1 MYLPLRPLSSVHS
14 WRYPVLG
21 PVILAA
27 SRSDKMRRFVSAAPG
42 TKQVVDR
49 FIAGESVDQVVPI
62 VQDAADKGLEVTLD
76 VVGEDITTPAQAEA
90 ARDAYLELIE
100 RLKVLDLGPR
110 AEMSVKLSMFGQ
122 SLPSPAATLNGE
134 PSGLAPTFPG
144 GHELALANVRPV
156 VEAAAAIGTTV
167 TLDAEDHTTLDS
179 MFAIHEELRKDFPQ
193 TGCVIQ
199 SYLFRTE
206 DDARRLAAAGSRVR
220 IVKGAYKEPAS
231 VAYQDKAEI
240 DKAYV
245 RITKILMA
253 GEGYP
258 MIGSHD
264 PRLIAIAQE
273 LGRQYGRKLDEY
285 EFQMLYGIRSDEH
298 IRLAAEGHRMRV
310 YTAYGTDWYGYF
322 MRRLAEKP
330 ANLLFFGRSVLTK
343 G

>member
-1 MYLPLRPLSSVHS
+1 
-14 WRYPVLG
+14 
-21 PVILAA
+21 VILAA
-27 SRSDKMRRFVSAAPG
+27 SRSDRMRRLISAAPV

-49 FIAGESVDQVVPI
+49 FIPGETVDDVLPI
-62 VQDAADKGLEVTLD
+62 VKDLADRGLELTMD
-76 VVGEDITTPAQAEA
+76 VVGEDITTPEQAAA

-100 RLKVLDLGPR
+100 RLGPLQLGTR

-122 SLPSPAATLNGE
+122 AL
-134 PSGLAPTFPG
+134 PG
-144 GHELALANVRPV
+144 GHELALTNVRPV

-199 SYLFRTE
+199 AYLFRTE
-206 DDARRLAAAGSRVR
+206 ADARRLSAAGSRVR
-220 IVKGAYKEPAS
+220 LVKGAYKEPAS
-231 VAYQDKAEI
+231 VAYQDKREI

-245 RITKILMA
+245 RILRTLME
-253 GEGYP
+253 GDGYP
-258 MIGSHD
+258 MVATHD
-264 PRLIAIAQE
+264 PRLVAIAEE
-273 LGRQYGRKLDEY
+273 LARRAGRKNDQY
-285 EFQMLYGIRSDEH
+285 EFQMLYGIRTEEQQ
-298 IRLAAEGHRMRV
+298 RLAAEGHRVRV

-330 ANLLFFGRSVLTK
+330 ANLRFFVRSLVSK

>member
-1 MYLPLRPLSSVHS
+1 
-14 WRYPVLG
+14 
-21 PVILAA
+21 VILAA
-27 SRSDKMRRFVSAAPG
+27 SRSDRMRRLISAAPV

-49 FIAGESVDQVVPI
+49 FIPGETVHEIVPI
-62 VQDAADKGLEVTLD
+62 IEELTGNGLELTMD
-76 VVGEDITTPAQAEA
+76 VVGEDITRPDQAEA
-90 ARDAYLELIE
+90 ARDAYLALVDRIKDLELGE
-100 RLKVLDLGPR
+100 RV
-110 AEMSVKLSMFGQ
+110 EMSVKLSMFGQ
-122 SLPSPAATLNGE
+122 ALE
-134 PSGLAPTFPG
+134 G

-199 SYLFRTE
+199 AYLFRTE
-206 DDARRLAAAGSRVR
+206 ADARRLAANGSRVR
-220 IVKGAYKEPAS
+220 LVKGAYKEPAE
-231 VAYQDKAEI
+231 VAYQQKQEI

-245 RITKILMA
+245 RILKVLMEGA
-253 GEGYP
+253 GYP

-264 PRLIAIAQE
+264 PRLISIAQE
-273 LGRQYGRKLDEY
+273 LARRAGRKLDEY

-298 IRLAAEGHRMRV
+298 LRLAAEGHRMRV

-330 ANLLFFGRSVLTK
+330 ANLRFFLRSMVSK

>member
-1 MYLPLRPLSSVHS
+1 M
-14 WRYPVLG
+14 LG

-27 SRSDKMRRFVSAAPG
+27 SRSDRMRRLVSAAPG
-42 TKQVVDR
+42 TRQVVDR
-49 FIAGESVDQVVPI
+49 FIPGETVDEVLPI
-62 VQDAADKGLEVTLD
+62 VQELTGNGLELTMD

-100 RLKVLDLGPR
+100 RLAPLELGDR
-110 AEMSVKLSMFGQ
+110 VEVSVKLSMFGQ
-122 SLPSPAATLNGE
+122 SLP
-134 PSGLAPTFPG
+134 G
-144 GHELALANVRPV
+144 GHDLALANVRPV

-179 MFAIHEELRKDFPQ
+179 MFAVHEELRRDVPQ

-199 SYLFRTE
+199 AYLYRTE
-206 DDARRLAAAGSRVR
+206 EDARRLAANGSRVR
-220 IVKGAYKEPAS
+220 LVKGAYKEPAD
-231 VAYQDKAEI
+231 VALQQKHEI

-245 RITKILMA
+245 RILRTLMN
-253 GEGYP
+253 GDGYP

-264 PRLIAIAQE
+264 PRLISIAQE
-273 LGRQYGRKLDEY
+273 LARIAGRKPDEY

-298 IRLAAEGHRMRV
+298 LRLAAEGHRMRV

-330 ANLLFFGRSVLTK
+330 ANLRFFARSMITK

>member
-1 MYLPLRPLSSVHS
+1 M
-14 WRYPVLG
+14 LG

-27 SRSDKMRRFVSAAPG
+27 SRSDRMRRLISAAPV

-49 FIAGESVDQVVPI
+49 FIPGEDVDDIVPVVREL
-62 VQDAADKGLEVTLD
+62 ADHGLELTMD
-76 VVGEDITTPAQAEA
+76 VVGEDITNPAQAAA
-90 ARDAYLELIE
+90 ARDAYLELVD
-100 RLKVLDLGPR
+100 RLKPLELGTR

-122 SLPSPAATLNGE
+122 ALE
-134 PSGLAPTFPG
+134 G
-144 GHELALANVRPV
+144 GHELALSNVRPV
-156 VEAAAAIGTTV
+156 VEAAAEIGTTV

-199 SYLFRTE
+199 AYLFRTE
-206 DDARRLAAAGSRVR
+206 ADARRLAGSGSRVR
-220 IVKGAYKEPAS
+220 LVKGAYKEPAS
-231 VAYQDKAEI
+231 VAYQDKREI
-240 DKAYV
+240 DRAYV
-245 RITKILMA
+245 RILRTLMA

-264 PRLIAIAQE
+264 PRLIAIGQE
-273 LGRQYGRKLDEY
+273 LAHQAGRKLDEY
-285 EFQMLYGIRSDEH
+285 EFQMLYGIRTDEH
-298 IRLAAEGHRMRV
+298 LRLAAEGHRMRV

-330 ANLLFFGRSVLTK
+330 ANLRFFARSMLTK

>member
-1 MYLPLRPLSSVHS
+1 M
-14 WRYPVLG
+14 LG

-27 SRSDKMRRFVSAAPG
+27 SRSDRMRHLISAAPV
-42 TKQVVDR
+42 TKRVVDR
-49 FIAGESVDQVVPI
+49 FIPGETVDEIVPI
-62 VQDAADKGLEVTLD
+62 VRALTDRGLELTMD
-76 VVGEDITTPAQAEA
+76 VVGEDITTPAQAAA
-90 ARDAYLELIE
+90 ARDAYLELVD
-100 RLKVLDLGPR
+100 RLKQLELGAR

-122 SLPSPAATLNGE
+122 AL
-134 PSGLAPTFPG
+134 PG
-144 GHELALANVRPV
+144 GHELALGNVRPV

-179 MFAIHEELRKDFPQ
+179 MFAIHEELRKEFPQ

-199 SYLFRTE
+199 AYLFRTE
-206 DDARRLAAAGSRVR
+206 ADARRLAENGSRVR
-220 IVKGAYKEPAS
+220 LVKGAYKEPAE
-231 VAYQDKAEI
+231 VAHQNKHEI

-245 RITKILMA
+245 RILKVLMA

-264 PRLIAIAQE
+264 PRLISIAQE
-273 LGRQYGRKLDEY
+273 LARCSGRKLDEY

-298 IRLAAEGHRMRV
+298 LRLAAEGHRMRV

-330 ANLLFFGRSVLTK
+330 ANLRFFARSILTK
-343 G
+343 D

>member
-1 MYLPLRPLSSVHS
+1 M
-14 WRYPVLG
+14 LG

-27 SRSDKMRRFVSAAPG
+27 SRSDKMRRLVSAAPG
-42 TKQVVDR
+42 TKQVVAR
-49 FIAGESVDQVVPI
+49 FIAGESVGDVVPI
-62 VQDAADKGLEVTLD
+62 VQELSDRGLEVTLD
-76 VVGEDITTPAQAEA
+76 VVGEDITTVEQSYA
-90 ARDAYLELIE
+90 ARDAYLELIG
-100 RLKVLDLGPR
+100 RLKELGLGAR

-122 SLPSPAATLNGE
+122 SLE
-134 PSGLAPTFPG
+134 G
-144 GHELALANVRPV
+144 GHDLALANVRPV
-156 VEAAAAIGTTV
+156 VEAAAEIGTTV

-179 MFAIHEELRKDFPQ
+179 MFAIHEELRKSFPQ

-199 SYLFRTE
+199 AYLFRTE
-206 DDARRLAAAGSRVR
+206 DDARRLAANGSRVR

-231 VAYQDKAEI
+231 VAIQDKPEI

-245 RITKILMA
+245 RIMKILMD

-264 PRLIAIAQE
+264 PRLISIGQE
-273 LGRQYGRKLDEY
+273 LARRAGRKLDEY
-285 EFQMLYGIRSDEH
+285 EFQMLYGIRSEEQN
-298 IRLAAEGHRMRV
+298 RLAAEGHRMRV

-330 ANLLFFGRSVLTK
+330 ANLLFFVRSILTK

>member
-1 MYLPLRPLSSVHS
+1 M
-14 WRYPVLG
+14 LG

-27 SRSDKMRRFVSAAPG
+27 SRSDRMRRLISAAPV

-49 FIAGESVDQVVPI
+49 FIPGEAVDDIVPI
-62 VQDAADKGLEVTLD
+62 IEELTARGLELTMD
-76 VVGEDITTPAQAEA
+76 VVGEDITTPEQASA
-90 ARDAYLELIE
+90 ARDAYLALVDRLAELELGE
-100 RLKVLDLGPR
+100 RV
-110 AEMSVKLSMFGQ
+110 EMSVKLSMFGQ
-122 SLPSPAATLNGE
+122 ALPPTTDPLEG
-134 PSGLAPTFPG
+134 PSGPTPG
-144 GHELALANVRPV
+144 FRSGHELALANVRPV

-199 SYLFRTE
+199 AYLFRTE
-206 DDARRLAAAGSRVR
+206 ADARRLAASGSRVR
-220 IVKGAYKEPAS
+220 LVKGAYKEPAE
-231 VAYQDKAEI
+231 VAYQQRHEI

-245 RITKILMA
+245 RILRILME

-264 PRLIAIAQE
+264 PRLISIGQE
-273 LGRQYGRKLDEY
+273 LARRAGRKLDEY
-285 EFQMLYGIRSDEH
+285 EFQMLYGIRGDEH
-298 IRLAAEGHRMRV
+298 LRLAAEGHRMRV

-330 ANLLFFGRSVLTK
+330 ANLRFFVRSMITK

>member
-1 MYLPLRPLSSVHS
+1 M
-14 WRYPVLG
+14 LG

-27 SRSDKMRRFVSAAPG
+27 SRSDRMRRLISAAPV

-49 FIAGESVDQVVPI
+49 FIPGEDVDDIVPVI
-62 VQDAADKGLEVTLD
+62 RELSERGLELTMD
-76 VVGEDITTPAQAEA
+76 VVGEDITRPEQAAA
-90 ARDAYLELIE
+90 ARDAYLELID
-100 RLKVLDLGPR
+100 RLKPLELGTR

-122 SLPSPAATLNGE
+122 ALEN
-134 PSGLAPTFPG
+134 
-144 GHELALANVRPV
+144 GHELALKNVRPV
-156 VEAAAAIGTTV
+156 VEAAAEIGTTV

-199 SYLFRTE
+199 AYLFRTE
-206 DDARRLAAAGSRVR
+206 DDARRLAASGSRVR
-220 IVKGAYKEPAS
+220 LVKGAYKEPAS
-231 VAYQDKAEI
+231 VALQDKHDI
-240 DKAYV
+240 DRAYV
-245 RITKILMA
+245 RILRTLME

-273 LGRQYGRKLDEY
+273 LAHRAGRKPGDY
-285 EFQMLYGIRSDEH
+285 EFQMLYGIRAEEH
-298 IRLAAEGHRMRV
+298 VRLAAEGHRMRV

-330 ANLLFFGRSVLTK
+330 ANLRFFARSMLTK

>member
-1 MYLPLRPLSSVHS
+1 M
-14 WRYPVLG
+14 LG

-27 SRSDKMRRFVSAAPG
+27 SRSDRMRRLISAAPV

-49 FIAGESVDQVVPI
+49 FIPGETVDEIVPI
-62 VQDAADKGLEVTLD
+62 VQELTSRGLELTMD
-76 VVGEDITTPAQAEA
+76 VVGEDITTPEQAEA
-90 ARDAYLELIE
+90 ARDAYLALVDRLGTLEL
-100 RLKVLDLGPR
+100 GTR

-122 SLPSPAATLNGE
+122 ALD
-134 PSGLAPTFPG
+134 G

-199 SYLFRTE
+199 AYLFRTE
-206 DDARRLAAAGSRVR
+206 ADARRLAAAGSRVR
-220 IVKGAYKEPAS
+220 LVKGAYKEPAE
-231 VAYQDKAEI
+231 VAYQQKHEI

-245 RITKILMA
+245 RALRILME

-258 MIGSHD
+258 MVGSHD
-264 PRLIAIAQE
+264 PRLISIAQE
-273 LGRQYGRKLDEY
+273 LARQAGRKPDEY
-285 EFQMLYGIRSDEH
+285 EFQMLYGIRGDEH
-298 IRLAAEGHRMRV
+298 LRLAAEGHRMRV

-330 ANLLFFGRSVLTK
+330 ANLRFFVRSMISK

>member
-1 MYLPLRPLSSVHS
+1 M
-14 WRYPVLG
+14 LG

-27 SRSDKMRRFVSAAPG
+27 SRSDKMRKLVSAAPV
-42 TKQVVDR
+42 TKPVVNR
-49 FIAGESVDQVVPI
+49 FIPGETVDQVVPI
-62 VQDAADKGLEVTLD
+62 VEEAVGKGLELTLD
-76 VVGEDITTPAQAEA
+76 VVGEDITTPEQAA
-90 ARDAYLELIE
+90 HARDAYLELIE
-100 RLKVLDLGPR
+100 RLGDLGHGTK

-122 SLPSPAATLNGE
+122 ALE
-134 PSGLAPTFPG
+134 G

-199 SYLFRTE
+199 AYLFRTE
-206 DDARRLAAAGSRVR
+206 ADARRLAANGSRVR
-220 IVKGAYKEPAS
+220 IVKGAYKEPAE
-231 VAYQDKAEI
+231 VAYQDKSEI

-245 RITKILMA
+245 RILKILME

-264 PRLIAIAQE
+264 PRLIAIGQE
-273 LGRQYGRKLDEY
+273 LARRAGRKLDEY
-285 EFQMLYGIRSDEH
+285 EFQMLYGIRSEEH
-298 IRLAAEGHRMRV
+298 LRLAAEGHRMRV

-330 ANLLFFGRSVLTK
+330 ANLLFFVRSMITK
-343 G
+343 N

>member
-1 MYLPLRPLSSVHS
+1 M
-14 WRYPVLG
+14 LG

-27 SRSDKMRRFVSAAPG
+27 SRSDRMRRFVSAAPG
-42 TKQVVDR
+42 TKQVVAR
-49 FIAGESVDQVVPI
+49 FIAGESVDQVIPV
-62 VQDAADKGLEVTLD
+62 VQDAVAKGLEVTLD
-76 VVGEDITTPAQAEA
+76 VVGEDITTREQAFA

-100 RLKVLDLGPR
+100 HLKELDLGTK

-122 SLPSPAATLNGE
+122 ALE
-134 PSGLAPTFPG
+134 G

-199 SYLFRTE
+199 AYLYRTE
-206 DDARRLAAAGSRVR
+206 ADARRLAASGSRVR
-220 IVKGAYKEPAS
+220 LVKGAYKEPAE
-231 VAYQDKAEI
+231 VAYQDKAET

-245 RITKILMA
+245 RVLRVLME

-264 PRLIAIAQE
+264 PRLISIAQE
-273 LGRQYGRKLDEY
+273 LARKAGRKLDEY
-285 EFQMLYGIRSDEH
+285 EFQMLYGIRSEEH
-298 IRLAAEGHRMRV
+298 LRLAAEGHRMRV

-330 ANLLFFGRSVLTK
+330 ANLLFFARSILTR

>member
-1 MYLPLRPLSSVHS
+1 M
-14 WRYPVLG
+14 LG

-27 SRSDKMRRFVSAAPG
+27 SRSDRMRRLVSAAPV
-42 TKQVVDR
+42 TKSVVDR
-49 FIAGESVDQVVPI
+49 FIAGESVEEVVPVI
-62 VQDAADKGLEVTLD
+62 EDLTDKGLDVTLD
-76 VVGEDITTPAQAEA
+76 VVGEDITTPEQAAA
-90 ARDAYLELIE
+90 ARDAYLELVE
-100 RLKVLDLGPR
+100 HLEGLGLGER

-122 SLPSPAATLNGE
+122 ALPD
-134 PSGLAPTFPG
+134 

-199 SYLFRTE
+199 AYLFRTE
-206 DDARRLAAAGSRVR
+206 ADARRLAAAGSRVR
-220 IVKGAYKEPAS
+220 LVKGAYEEPAS
-231 VAYQDKAEI
+231 VAYQDKAET

-245 RITKILMA
+245 RILRILMEGA
-253 GEGYP
+253 GYP

-264 PRLIAIAQE
+264 PRIIAITQE
-273 LGRQYGRKLDEY
+273 LARRAGRKLDEY
-285 EFQMLYGIRSDEH
+285 EFQMLYGIRGDEH
-298 IRLAAEGHRMRV
+298 LRLAAEGHRMRV

-330 ANLLFFGRSVLTK
+330 ANLLFFARSTLTK

>member
-1 MYLPLRPLSSVHS
+1 M
-14 WRYPVLG
+14 LG

-49 FIAGESVDQVVPI
+49 FIAGETVDHVIPI
-62 VQDAADKGLEVTLD
+62 VQDITGRGLEVTLD
-76 VVGEDITTPAQAEA
+76 VVGEDITTVEQSHA
-90 ARDAYLELIE
+90 ARDAYLELIG
-100 RLKVLDLGPR
+100 RLKELGLGER

-122 SLPSPAATLNGE
+122 ALE
-134 PSGLAPTFPG
+134 G

-156 VEAAAAIGTTV
+156 VAAAAEIGTTV

-199 SYLFRTE
+199 AYLFRTE
-206 DDARRLAAAGSRVR
+206 DDARRLAANGSRVR

-231 VAYQDKAEI
+231 VAIQDKPEI

-245 RITKILMA
+245 RIMKILME

-264 PRLIAIAQE
+264 PRLISVGQE
-273 LGRQYGRKLDEY
+273 LARRAGRKLDEY
-285 EFQMLYGIRSDEH
+285 EFQMLYGIRSEEQN
-298 IRLAAEGHRMRV
+298 RLAAEGHRMRV

-330 ANLLFFGRSVLTK
+330 ANLLFFVRSILTK

>member
-1 MYLPLRPLSSVHS
+1 M
-14 WRYPVLG
+14 LG

-27 SRSDKMRRFVSAAPG
+27 SRSDRMRRLVSAAPV

-49 FIAGESVDQVVPI
+49 FIAGEDVDDVVPVI
-62 VQDAADKGLEVTLD
+62 RELTGQGLELTMD
-76 VVGEDITTPAQAEA
+76 VVGEDITNPAQAAA
-90 ARDAYLELIE
+90 ARDAYLELID
-100 RLKVLDLGPR
+100 RLKPLELGTR

-122 SLPSPAATLNGE
+122 ALD
-134 PSGLAPTFPG
+134 G

-156 VEAAAAIGTTV
+156 VEAAAEIGTTV

-199 SYLFRTE
+199 AYLFRTE
-206 DDARRLAAAGSRVR
+206 ADARRLAANGSRVR
-220 IVKGAYKEPAS
+220 LVKGAYKEPGS
-231 VAYQDKAEI
+231 VAYLDEHEI
-240 DKAYV
+240 DRAYV
-245 RITKILMA
+245 RTLRTLME

-264 PRLIAIAQE
+264 PRLIAIGQE
-273 LGRQYGRKLDEY
+273 LAHRAGRKLDEY
-285 EFQMLYGIRSDEH
+285 EFQMLYGIRTEEH
-298 IRLAAEGHRMRV
+298 LRLAAEGHRMRV

-330 ANLLFFGRSVLTK
+330 ANLRFFARSMITK

>member
-1 MYLPLRPLSSVHS
+1 
-14 WRYPVLG
+14 VLG

-27 SRSDKMRRFVSAAPG
+27 SRSDRMRRLISAAPV

-49 FIAGESVDQVVPI
+49 FIPGETVDDIVPI
-62 VQDAADKGLEVTLD
+62 IKDLTGRGLELTMD
-76 VVGEDITTPAQAEA
+76 VVGEDITTPEQAAA
-90 ARDAYLELIE
+90 ARDAYLALVGRLEELQLGE
-100 RLKVLDLGPR
+100 RV
-110 AEMSVKLSMFGQ
+110 EMSVKLSMFGQ
-122 SLPSPAATLNGE
+122 AL
-134 PSGLAPTFPG
+134 PG

-199 SYLFRTE
+199 AYLFRTE
-206 DDARRLAAAGSRVR
+206 ADARRLAAAGSRVR
-220 IVKGAYKEPAS
+220 LVKGAYKEPAE
-231 VAYQDKAEI
+231 VAYQQKQEI

-245 RITKILMA
+245 RILRTLME

-264 PRLIAIAQE
+264 PRLISIAQE
-273 LGRQYGRKLDEY
+273 LARKAGRKLDEY

-298 IRLAAEGHRMRV
+298 LRLAAEGHRMRV

-330 ANLLFFGRSVLTK
+330 ANLRFFVRSMVSK

>member
-1 MYLPLRPLSSVHS
+1 
-14 WRYPVLG
+14 VLG

-27 SRSDKMRRFVSAAPG
+27 SRSDRMRRLISAAPV

-49 FIAGESVDQVVPI
+49 FIPGEGVDDIVPVVE
-62 VQDAADKGLEVTLD
+62 DLTAAGLEVTMD
-76 VVGEDITTPAQAEA
+76 VVGEDITRPEQATA
-90 ARDAYLELIE
+90 ARDAYLELID
-100 RLKVLDLGPR
+100 RLGALELGER
-110 AEMSVKLSMFGQ
+110 AEMSVKLSLFGQ
-122 SLPSPAATLNGE
+122 ALE
-134 PSGLAPTFPG
+134 G

-179 MFAIHEELRKDFPQ
+179 MFAIHEELRRDFPQ

-199 SYLFRTE
+199 AYLFRTE
-206 DDARRLAAAGSRVR
+206 ADARRLAANGSRVR
-220 IVKGAYKEPAS
+220 LVKGAYKEPAS
-231 VAYQDKAEI
+231 VAHQQKTEI

-245 RITKILMA
+245 RTLKILMD

-264 PRLIAIAQE
+264 PRLISIAQE
-273 LGRQYGRKLDEY
+273 LAHRAGRKLDEY
-285 EFQMLYGIRSDEH
+285 EFQMLYGIRTDEH
-298 IRLAAEGHRMRV
+298 HRLATEGHRMRV

-330 ANLLFFGRSVLTK
+330 ANLRFFLRSMISK

>member
-1 MYLPLRPLSSVHS
+1 
-14 WRYPVLG
+14 
-21 PVILAA
+21 
-27 SRSDKMRRFVSAAPG
+27 
-42 TKQVVDR
+42 
-49 FIAGESVDQVVPI
+49 
-62 VQDAADKGLEVTLD
+62 
-76 VVGEDITTPAQAEA
+76 
-90 ARDAYLELIE
+90 
-100 RLKVLDLGPR
+100 
-110 AEMSVKLSMFGQ
+110 MSVKLSMFGQ
-122 SLPSPAATLNGE
+122 ALEN
-134 PSGLAPTFPG
+134 

-199 SYLFRTE
+199 AYLFRTE
-206 DDARRLAAAGSRVR
+206 ADARRLAANGSRVR
-220 IVKGAYKEPAS
+220 LVKGAYKEPAE
-231 VAYQDKAEI
+231 VAYQNKHEI

-245 RITKILMA
+245 RVLRILME
-253 GEGYP
+253 GDGYP

-264 PRLIAIAQE
+264 PRIISIAQE
-273 LGRQYGRKLDEY
+273 LARKARRKPAEY

-298 IRLAAEGHRMRV
+298 LRLAAEGHRMRV

-330 ANLLFFGRSVLTK
+330 ANLRFFLRSMISR

>member
-1 MYLPLRPLSSVHS
+1 
-14 WRYPVLG
+14 
-21 PVILAA
+21 VILAA

-42 TKQVVDR
+42 TKQVVAR
-49 FIAGESVDQVVPI
+49 FIAGETVDDVVPI
-62 VQDAADKGLEVTLD
+62 VRDLSERGLEVTLD
-76 VVGEDITTPAQAEA
+76 VVGEDITTVEQSHA
-90 ARDAYLELIE
+90 ARDAYLELIG
-100 RLKVLDLGPR
+100 RLKELGLGER

-122 SLPSPAATLNGE
+122 SLE
-134 PSGLAPTFPG
+134 G

-156 VEAAAAIGTTV
+156 VAAAAEIGTTV

-179 MFAIHEELRKDFPQ
+179 MFAIHEELWKDFPQ

-199 SYLFRTE
+199 AYLFRTE
-206 DDARRLAAAGSRVR
+206 ADARRLAANGSRVR

-231 VAYQDKAEI
+231 VALQDKAEI

-245 RITKILMA
+245 RIMKILME

-264 PRLIAIAQE
+264 PRLVSIGQE
-273 LGRQYGRKLDEY
+273 LARRAGRKMDEY
-285 EFQMLYGIRSDEH
+285 EFQMLYGIRTEEQN
-298 IRLAAEGHRMRV
+298 RLAAEGHRMRV

-330 ANLLFFGRSVLTK
+330 ANLLFFVRSILTK

>member
-1 MYLPLRPLSSVHS
+1 M
-14 WRYPVLG
+14 LG

-27 SRSDKMRRFVSAAPG
+27 SRSDRMRRLISAAPV

-49 FIAGESVDQVVPI
+49 FIPGETVDEIVPI
-62 VQDAADKGLEVTLD
+62 IQDLTAKGLELTMD
-76 VVGEDITTPAQAEA
+76 VVGEDITRPEQAEA
-90 ARDAYLELIE
+90 ARDAYLRLIDRIKELE
-100 RLKVLDLGPR
+100 LGDR
-110 AEMSVKLSMFGQ
+110 VEMSVKLSMFGQ
-122 SLPSPAATLNGE
+122 ALE
-134 PSGLAPTFPG
+134 D
-144 GHELALANVRPV
+144 GHELALKNVRPV

-206 DDARRLAAAGSRVR
+206 ADARRLAANGSRVR
-220 IVKGAYKEPAS
+220 LVKGAYKEPAE
-231 VAYQDKAEI
+231 VAYQPKHEI

-245 RITKILMA
+245 RILKVLME

-273 LGRQYGRKLDEY
+273 LARRAGRKHDEY

-298 IRLAAEGHRMRV
+298 LRLAAEGHRMRV

-330 ANLLFFGRSVLTK
+330 ANLRFFLRSMVSK

>member
-1 MYLPLRPLSSVHS
+1 M
-14 WRYPVLG
+14 LG

-27 SRSDKMRRFVSAAPG
+27 SRSDRMRRLISAAPV

-49 FIAGESVDQVVPI
+49 FIPGEDVDDIVPVI
-62 VQDAADKGLEVTLD
+62 RNLTGQGLELTMD
-76 VVGEDITTPAQAEA
+76 VVGEDITNPTQAAA
-90 ARDAYLELIE
+90 ARDAYLELVD
-100 RLKVLDLGPR
+100 RLKPLELGTR

-122 SLPSPAATLNGE
+122 ALE
-134 PSGLAPTFPG
+134 D
-144 GHELALANVRPV
+144 GHELALKNVRPV
-156 VEAAAAIGTTV
+156 VEAAAEIGTTV

-199 SYLFRTE
+199 AYLFRTE
-206 DDARRLAAAGSRVR
+206 DDARRLAASGSRVR
-220 IVKGAYKEPAS
+220 LVKGAYKEPAS
-231 VAYQDKAEI
+231 VAYQDKHEI
-240 DKAYV
+240 DRAYV
-245 RITKILMA
+245 RILRTLME

-264 PRLIAIAQE
+264 PRLIAIGQE
-273 LGRQYGRKLDEY
+273 LAHRAGRKPDEY
-285 EFQMLYGIRSDEH
+285 EFQMLYGIRGEEH
-298 IRLAAEGHRMRV
+298 LRLAAEGHRMRV

-330 ANLLFFGRSVLTK
+330 ANLRFFARSVITR

>member
-1 MYLPLRPLSSVHS
+1 M
-14 WRYPVLG
+14 LG

-27 SRSDKMRRFVSAAPG
+27 SRSDKMRRIVSAAPV
-42 TKQVVDR
+42 TKPVVDR
-49 FIAGESVDQVVPI
+49 FIPGETVDQVIPI
-62 VQDAADKGLEVTLD
+62 VTGLADKGLEVTLD
-76 VVGEDITTPAQAEA
+76 VVGEDITTPEQAAA
-90 ARDAYLELIE
+90 ARDAYLELIG
-100 RLKVLDLGPR
+100 RLEPLGLGTR

-122 SLPSPAATLNGE
+122 SLPSPTTTLNGG
-134 PSGLAPTFPG
+134 PSGPAAGFPG

-206 DDARRLAAAGSRVR
+206 EDARRLAANGSRVR
-220 IVKGAYKEPAS
+220 LVKGAYKEPAS

-240 DKAYV
+240 DRAYV
-245 RITKILMA
+245 RVLKTLMA
-253 GEGYP
+253 GSGYP

-264 PRLIAIAQE
+264 PRLIAVTQE
-273 LGRQYGRKLDEY
+273 LARRHGRKLDEY
-285 EFQMLYGIRSDEH
+285 EFQMLYGIRSEEH
-298 IRLAAEGHRMRV
+298 VRLAAEGHRMRV

-330 ANLLFFGRSVLTK
+330 ANLLFFVRSMITK
-343 G
+343 N

>member
-1 MYLPLRPLSSVHS
+1 M
-14 WRYPVLG
+14 LG

-27 SRSDKMRRFVSAAPG
+27 SRSDRMRRLISAAPV

-49 FIAGESVDQVVPI
+49 FIPGETVDDIVPVVR
-62 VQDAADKGLEVTLD
+62 DLTGRGLEMTLD
-76 VVGEDITTPAQAEA
+76 VVGEDITSPAQAAA
-90 ARDAYLELIE
+90 ARDAYLELID
-100 RLKVLDLGPR
+100 RLKPLELGPMV
-110 AEMSVKLSMFGQ
+110 EMSVKLSMFGQ
-122 SLPSPAATLNGE
+122 SLPSPTTTLNRG
-134 PSGLAPTFPG
+134 PSGPTSTFPG
-144 GHELALANVRPV
+144 GHDLALANVRPV
-156 VEAAAAIGTTV
+156 VEAAAEIGTTV

-179 MFAIHEELRKDFPQ
+179 MFAIHDELRKDFPQ

-206 DDARRLAAAGSRVR
+206 ADARRLAANGSRVR
-220 IVKGAYKEPAS
+220 LVKGAYKEPAE
-231 VAYQDKAEI
+231 VAYQQKSEI

-245 RITKILMA
+245 RILKVLMQ

-264 PRLIAIAQE
+264 PRLISIGQE
-273 LGRQYGRKLDEY
+273 LARRAGRKLDEY
-285 EFQMLYGIRSDEH
+285 EFQMLYGIRNDEQA
-298 IRLAAEGHRMRV
+298 RLAAEGHRVRV

-330 ANLLFFGRSVLTK
+330 ANLQFFLRSMITK

>member
-1 MYLPLRPLSSVHS
+1 M
-14 WRYPVLG
+14 LG

-27 SRSDKMRRFVSAAPG
+27 SRSDKMRRIVSAAPV
-42 TKQVVDR
+42 TKPVVDR
-49 FIAGESVDQVVPI
+49 FIPGETVDQVIPI
-62 VQDAADKGLEVTLD
+62 VTDLTDKGLEVTLD
-76 VVGEDITTPAQAEA
+76 VVGEDITTVEQSYA
-90 ARDAYLELIE
+90 ARDAYLELIG
-100 RLKVLDLGPR
+100 RLKALGLGTR

-122 SLPSPAATLNGE
+122 ALDE
-134 PSGLAPTFPG
+134 

-156 VEAAAAIGTTV
+156 VEAAAEIGTTV

-206 DDARRLAAAGSRVR
+206 DDARRLAANGSRVR
-220 IVKGAYKEPAS
+220 LVKGAYKEPAS

-245 RITKILMA
+245 RILKILMA

-264 PRLIAIAQE
+264 PRLIAITQDLA
-273 LGRQYGRKLDEY
+273 RRAGRKLDEY

-298 IRLAAEGHRMRV
+298 LRLAAEGHRMRV

-330 ANLLFFGRSVLTK
+330 ANLLFFVRSMITK

>member
-1 MYLPLRPLSSVHS
+1 M
-14 WRYPVLG
+14 LG

-27 SRSDKMRRFVSAAPG
+27 SRSDKMRRIVSAAPV
-42 TKQVVDR
+42 TKPVVNR
-49 FIAGESVDQVVPI
+49 FIPGETVDQVIPI
-62 VQDAADKGLEVTLD
+62 VEELTRNGLEVTLD
-76 VVGEDITTPAQAEA
+76 VVGEDITEVAQSHA
-90 ARDAYLELIE
+90 ARDAYLLLIE
-100 RLKVLDLGPR
+100 RLAELGLGETV
-110 AEMSVKLSMFGQ
+110 EMSVKLSMFGQ
-122 SLPSPAATLNGE
+122 ALE
-134 PSGLAPTFPG
+134 G

-179 MFAIHEELRKDFPQ
+179 MFAIHEELRRDFPQ

-199 SYLFRTE
+199 AYLFRTE
-206 DDARRLAAAGSRVR
+206 ADARRLAAAGSRVR
-220 IVKGAYKEPAS
+220 IVKGAYKEPAE
-231 VAYQDKAEI
+231 VAYLDKGEI

-245 RITKILMA
+245 RIMRILME

-273 LGRQYGRKLDEY
+273 LARQAGRKLDEY
-285 EFQMLYGIRSDEH
+285 EFQMLYGIRSEEH
-298 IRLAAEGHRMRV
+298 LRLAAEGHRMRV

-330 ANLLFFGRSVLTK
+330 ANLLFFLRSMITK
-343 G
+343 N

>member
-1 MYLPLRPLSSVHS
+1 M
-14 WRYPVLG
+14 LG

-27 SRSDKMRRFVSAAPG
+27 SRSDRMRRLISAAPV

-49 FIAGESVDQVVPI
+49 FIPGEDVDDIVPVVREL
-62 VQDAADKGLEVTLD
+62 ADHGLELTMD
-76 VVGEDITTPAQAEA
+76 VVGEDITNPAQAAA
-90 ARDAYLELIE
+90 ARDAYLELVD
-100 RLKVLDLGPR
+100 RLKPLELGTR

-122 SLPSPAATLNGE
+122 ALE
-134 PSGLAPTFPG
+134 G
-144 GHELALANVRPV
+144 GHELALSNVRPV
-156 VEAAAAIGTTV
+156 VEAAAEIGTTV

-199 SYLFRTE
+199 AYLFRTE
-206 DDARRLAAAGSRVR
+206 ADARRLAASGSRVR
-220 IVKGAYKEPAS
+220 LVKGAYKEPAS
-231 VAYQDKAEI
+231 VAYQDKREI
-240 DKAYV
+240 DRAYV
-245 RITKILMA
+245 RILRTLME

-264 PRLIAIAQE
+264 PRLIAIGQE
-273 LGRQYGRKLDEY
+273 LAHQAGRKLDEY
-285 EFQMLYGIRSDEH
+285 EFQMLYGIRTDEH
-298 IRLAAEGHRMRV
+298 LRLAAEGHRMRV

-330 ANLLFFGRSVLTK
+330 ANLRFFARSMLTK

>member
-1 MYLPLRPLSSVHS
+1 M
-14 WRYPVLG
+14 LG

-27 SRSDKMRRFVSAAPG
+27 SRSDRMRRLISAAPV
-42 TKQVVDR
+42 TKQVVER
-49 FIAGESVDQVVPI
+49 FIPGETVDEIVPI
-62 VQDAADKGLEVTLD
+62 VRDLTSRGLELTMD
-76 VVGEDITTPAQAEA
+76 VVGEDITRPEQAAA
-90 ARDAYLELIE
+90 ARDAYLALVD
-100 RLKVLDLGPR
+100 RLKELELGTR

-122 SLPSPAATLNGE
+122 ALDN
-134 PSGLAPTFPG
+134 
-144 GHELALANVRPV
+144 GHELALANIRPV

-179 MFAIHEELRKDFPQ
+179 MFAIHEELRQDFPQ

-199 SYLFRTE
+199 AYLFRTE
-206 DDARRLAAAGSRVR
+206 ADARRLAAAGSRVR
-220 IVKGAYKEPAS
+220 LVKGAYKEPAE
-231 VAYQDKAEI
+231 VAYQRKHEI

-245 RITKILMA
+245 RILKILME

-258 MIGSHD
+258 MVGSHD

-273 LGRQYGRKLDEY
+273 LAHRAGRKRDEY

-298 IRLAAEGHRMRV
+298 LRLAAEGHRMRV

-330 ANLLFFGRSVLTK
+330 ANLRFFVRSMVST